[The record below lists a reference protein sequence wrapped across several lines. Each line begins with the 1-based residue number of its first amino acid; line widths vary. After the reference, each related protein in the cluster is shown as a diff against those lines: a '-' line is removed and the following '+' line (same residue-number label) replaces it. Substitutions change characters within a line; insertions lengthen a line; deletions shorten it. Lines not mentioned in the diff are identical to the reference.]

1 MTFSMTD
8 DEWNTFALGL
18 ERTLSEHAQKIA
30 AIEAWVCRRP
40 GDAIPQPF
48 IDQIAAD
55 AIASVTPPEP
65 EVPAEPEVPVD
76 EETP

>member
-1 MTFSMTD
+1 MTFPMTA
-8 DEWNTFALGL
+8 DEWNAFALGL
-18 ERTLSEHAQKIA
+18 ERTLTEQAAQIAEHAQKIA

-55 AIASVTPPEP
+55 AIASVTPAEPEP
-65 EVPAEPEVPVD
+65 EEPVA
-76 EETP
+76 